1 MHVCIR
7 AVNVCARKCMY
18 MHVSD
23 FIEAVHRLDWS
34 SMCPYSQHIRAD
46 TDTLLGTPYARI
58 CMYMHVFLSA
68 FLAQIRAHTY
78 GHCAVTVAL
87 PGAGLRTFA
96 ARSLRQVCRAAAQAQ
111 ADRQIQSDQF
121 CATNQRAAG
130 AGNLDRHASA
140 VPWQSW

>member
-1 MHVCIR
+1 
-7 AVNVCARKCMY
+7 
-18 MHVSD
+18 
-23 FIEAVHRLDWS
+23 
-34 SMCPYSQHIRAD
+34 MCPYFQQILAD

-87 PGAGLRTFA
+87 RSPA
-96 ARSLRQVCRAAAQAQ
+96 AAPVSALSPLSLRQVCRAAAQAQ
-111 ADRQIQSDQF
+111 ADHQIQSDKV
-121 CATNQRAAG
+121 CSTNQRAAG
-130 AGNLDRHASA
+130 AGNLDRHSSA